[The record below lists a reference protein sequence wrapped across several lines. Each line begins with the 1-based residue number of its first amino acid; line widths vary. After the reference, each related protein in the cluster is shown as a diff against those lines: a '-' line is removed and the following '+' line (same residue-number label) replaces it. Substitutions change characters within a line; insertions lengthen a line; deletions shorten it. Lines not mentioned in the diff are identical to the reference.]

1 MRTKE
6 DIIRYARELRCEY
19 NTRDPYILARHYGIR
34 VGDDLKLGISKK
46 AYTIKMDNY
55 PTTIMIN
62 NVYHMRSK
70 IVLCAHELG
79 HALLHDSGISNFAI
93 TEKNAFT
100 NDEYEAN
107 LFAVSLLFDDKDFN
121 IPITQMSNYILK
133 SILDYNIALKEV

>member
-19 NTRDPYILARHYGIR
+19 NTRDPYILAKHYGIR
-34 VGDDLKLGISKK
+34 VGDDLELSISKK

-55 PTTIMIN
+55 PTMIMIN
-62 NVYHMRSK
+62 NVYDKRSR

-79 HALLHDSGISNFAI
+79 HALLHDSAI

-100 NDEYEAN
+100 DDEYEAN

-121 IPITQMSNYILK
+121 MPITQMSNYILK
-133 SILDYNIALKEV
+133 SILDYNIEVK

>member
-19 NTRDPYILARHYGIR
+19 NTSDPYILARHYGIR

-62 NVYHMRSK
+62 NVYDMRSK

-79 HALLHDSGISNFAI
+79 HALLHDSGISNFAS
-93 TEKNAFT
+93 TVKNAFT

-121 IPITQMSNYILK
+121 MPITQMSNYILK
-133 SILDYNIALKEV
+133 SILDYNIEVK

>member
-62 NVYHMRSK
+62 NVYDMRSK

-93 TEKNAFT
+93 TEKNAF
-100 NDEYEAN
+100 
-107 LFAVSLLFDDKDFN
+107 DFQQLVAHFR
-121 IPITQMSNYILK
+121 PPLSH
-133 SILDYNIALKEV
+133 SWCALRAWSFCRCPMCRAASGRGHL